1 MELFVVDHGDSYDR
15 FTIGI
20 ARSLDEAR
28 AMARS
33 YLASLD
39 RPPSSFDFFGVIRH
53 EAGVVG
59 DSDLMELT
67 LN

>member
-1 MELFVVDHGDSYDR
+1 MELFVVDYGDSYDR
-15 FTIGI
+15 YTIGI

-28 AMARS
+28 VMARS

-39 RPPSSFDFFGVIRH
+39 YPPSSFDFFGVIRY

-67 LN
+67 LD

>member
-15 FTIGI
+15 YTIGI

-39 RPPSSFDFFGVIRH
+39 YPPSSFDFFGVIRH

-67 LN
+67 LD